1 MINAYEGLVQYKNNT
16 DQVEIAPRLAES
28 WDVNPTH
35 DVYTFHLRQ
44 GVTFHDGTPFT
55 SAAVDVA
62 FKRRI
67 AVKGG
72 AAYMVEAVKSVATPD
87 DHTAVITLN
96 QPNTAFLSYL
106 ASPFGPKMESPD
118 GPARPTPAPTTP
130 KPICPHTI
138 WAPGR
143 TC

>member
-1 MINAYEGLVQYKNNT
+1 
-16 DQVEIAPRLAES
+16 
-28 WDVNPTH
+28 
-35 DVYTFHLRQ
+35 
-44 GVTFHDGTPFT
+44 
-55 SAAVDVA
+55 
-62 FKRRI
+62 
-67 AVKGG
+67 
-72 AAYMVEAVKSVATPD
+72 MVEAVKSVATPD

-118 GPARPTPAPTTP
+118 GPEGQRRRRRRPDLSVHHTT
-130 KPICPHTI
+130 